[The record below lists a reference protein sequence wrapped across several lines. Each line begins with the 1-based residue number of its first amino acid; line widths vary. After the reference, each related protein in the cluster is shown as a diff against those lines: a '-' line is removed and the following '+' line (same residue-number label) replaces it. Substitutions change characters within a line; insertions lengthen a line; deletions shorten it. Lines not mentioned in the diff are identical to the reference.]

1 MNRQQR
7 RLLAKSGQSPN
18 PENQLGPQV
27 ISLNHAALQA
37 LQSNQPDLAVHYSEQ
52 ALNIEPANIDAQFN
66 LGVALVNLGQHDR
79 AEGILNLLFKRQQ
92 RALEAGQ
99 WLCHL
104 YMVRAQL
111 DAAKRVG
118 RLLAKEHP
126 EDIHILRLLLQ
137 AVYQLG
143 EYDEYVNI
151 ANSYLKLNSTDLAVK
166 MELVSA
172 LTKLDRQ
179 YEAIEFIKTFIYD
192 NAQNKPLITIFSN
205 LLVNF
210 KRFDEFFEFV
220 GKLESINPTYVDLDI
235 NKLEMQAYF
244 ETKDKFG
251 IARILDLFIE
261 RGLTYGENYIFGIR
275 ALISLEDFNAALKFT
290 RYYRSNIDRDS
301 EVRFCLAHLFLK
313 RAKFNS
319 AIRMLDKLLKLSPED
334 DRLLELLMK
343 AHLEVGQRDKCRLAY
358 ENFSHI
364 SKYKDLYANYIFQF
378 FDPAGGIERIRTYY
392 EEKMDEFR
400 RLENPKAVEV
410 PINYSQYM
418 FWLHSQDN
426 IQPFDIRKETL
437 HFTRNLNEI
446 SQRQIIGVK
455 KREKIRVGY
464 VSGDLRAHVV
474 GFYFNP
480 IISNYDKSRF
490 ETYCYYNHREEDNFS
505 LGYKSLC
512 DKWINIFGMSDQQV
526 IESIRHDQI
535 DVLIDLSG
543 HTAWNR
549 LAVFAHKPA
558 PIQATWIG
566 YFNTTGLKSMDY
578 IITDRDLVPA
588 ASEYLYTE
596 RPLRLDLGSAPY
608 TLPALSIA
616 INALPALSSGNI
628 SFGCYASERKFND
641 LVLRL
646 WSEVLKGVPNSTLSL
661 KSMEFEEYWVRE
673 KYLDKFDK
681 LGIDRSRIKFFGS
694 SPFFDYLAEY
704 QNVDLMLGTFPYN
717 TATTCLEA
725 LWMGVPEISLRG
737 DMLVS
742 RVSAALH
749 ARVGLKDFVA
759 DTEEAFV
766 AKAIEWA
773 GRVDDLAEIRASLR
787 GRLENSPMTNHKAFT
802 AAYEAALEGAW
813 RKWCEEQGAGR
824 DA

>member
-7 RLLAKSGQSPN
+7 RLLAKSGQNPN

-27 ISLNHAALQA
+27 ISLNHAAFQA

-104 YMVRAQL
+104 YMVRGQL

-118 RLLAKEHP
+118 RLLAKAHP
-126 EDIHILRLLLQ
+126 EDTHGLRLLLQ
-137 AVYQLG
+137 AIYQLG

-151 ANSYLKLNSTDLAVK
+151 ANAYLKLNSIDVAVK

-220 GKLESINPTYVDLDI
+220 SKLESINPTYVDLDI
-235 NKLEMQAYF
+235 NKLEMQSYF

-251 IARILDLFIE
+251 IARILDLFID
-261 RGLTYGENYIFGIR
+261 RASTHGENYIFGIR
-275 ALISLEDFNAALKFT
+275 ALIALEDFNAALKFT
-290 RYYRSNIDRDS
+290 RYYMLNIDRDS

-313 RAKFNS
+313 RTKFKS
-319 AIRMLDKLLKLSPED
+319 AIRMLVKLLKLSPED

-343 AHLEVGQRDKCRLAY
+343 AHLEIGQRDQCRLAY
-358 ENFSHI
+358 ENFSHV
-364 SKYKDLYANYIFQF
+364 SKFKDLYANYILQF

-400 RLENPKAVEV
+400 RLENPQAVEV

-437 HFTRNLNEI
+437 HFTQNLNEI
-446 SQRQIIGVK
+446 IQTQEMVVR

-490 ETYCYYNHREEDNFS
+490 ETYCYYNHREEDSFS

-526 IESIRHDQI
+526 IECIRHDQI
-535 DVLIDLSG
+535 DILIDLSG

-549 LAVFAHKPA
+549 LGVFAHKPA

-578 IITDRDLVPA
+578 IITDSDLVPA
-588 ASEYLYTE
+588 KSEYLYTE
-596 RPLRLDLGSAPY
+596 RPLRLDLGPVPY
-608 TLPALSIA
+608 TLPALDIA

-646 WSEVLKGVPNSTLSL
+646 WSEVLNGVPNSTLSL
-661 KSMEFEEYWVRE
+661 KSMEFGEYWVRE
-673 KYLDKFDK
+673 KYLNKFDK
-681 LGIDRSRIKFFGS
+681 LGIDRSRIKFSGS

-725 LWMGVPEISLRG
+725 LWMGVPEVSIRG
-737 DMLVS
+737 EMLVS
-742 RVSAALH
+742 RISSSYHQRL
-749 ARVGLKDFVA
+749 GLDAFIA
-759 DTEEAFV
+759 DTPQNYV
-766 AKAIEWA
+766 QKAVEWA
-773 GRVDDLAEIRASLR
+773 GRLDELGEIRSTLR
-787 GRLENSPMTNHKAFT
+787 QRLENSPMADGKAFT
-802 AAYEAALEGAW
+802 QAYERALYDTWVKYCNKSG
-813 RKWCEEQGAGR
+813 
-824 DA
+824 